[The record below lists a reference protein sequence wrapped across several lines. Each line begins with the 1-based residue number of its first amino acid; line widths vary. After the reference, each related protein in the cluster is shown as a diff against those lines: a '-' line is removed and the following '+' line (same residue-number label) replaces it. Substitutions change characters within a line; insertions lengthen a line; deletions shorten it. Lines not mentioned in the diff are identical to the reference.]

1 MSPTDLSSPLIEA
14 VLRPLIGIV
23 VGFVLFIVP
32 LFVVG
37 LIAKRRRDGY
47 KAEASEPFTEQPL
60 RPAGESLRLRIE
72 TINAEF
78 DEILLY
84 LLFAST
90 LPFLLCVAVPNNQR
104 LPVILIGVLA
114 MGFVYWKQTR
124 RLLRTQKQLWNCKLG
139 FAGERVVGEALNQL
153 MVSGYRV
160 FHDLPFDGFNIDHV
174 LVGPDGVYC
183 VETKTRRKP
192 ANVRGPGK
200 AKVIFNGHDLEYPWG
215 VERHGVDQVQRNA
228 STLSQWLTRATGE
241 PTPVRPLLVLPGWYV
256 QLKTTEGALV
266 LNEKQIAKTL
276 PLSTTRPLAPDRFQ
290 RIVHQLTER
299 CRLPRDDDGTKS
311 VIAEFATAAPK

>member
-1 MSPTDLSSPLIEA
+1 
-14 VLRPLIGIV
+14 
-23 VGFVLFIVP
+23 
-32 LFVVG
+32 
-37 LIAKRRRDGY
+37 
-47 KAEASEPFTEQPL
+47 
-60 RPAGESLRLRIE
+60 
-72 TINAEF
+72 
-78 DEILLY
+78 
-84 LLFAST
+84 
-90 LPFLLCVAVPNNQR
+90 
-104 LPVILIGVLA
+104 
-114 MGFVYWKQTR
+114 
-124 RLLRTQKQLWNCKLG
+124 
-139 FAGERVVGEALNQL
+139 
-153 MVSGYRV
+153 
-160 FHDLPFDGFNIDHV
+160 
-174 LVGPDGVYC
+174 VYC

-200 AKVIFNGHDLEYPWG
+200 AKVIFNGQDLEYPCG

-228 STLSQWLTRATGE
+228 ATLSQWLTRATGE

-299 CRLPRDDDGTKS
+299 CRLPRDDDGSKS